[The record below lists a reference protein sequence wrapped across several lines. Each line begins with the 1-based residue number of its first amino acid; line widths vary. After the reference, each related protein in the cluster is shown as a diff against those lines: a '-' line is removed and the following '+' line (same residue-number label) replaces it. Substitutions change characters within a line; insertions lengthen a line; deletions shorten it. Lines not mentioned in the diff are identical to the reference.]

1 MDNPSS
7 QSLVERVVPADGPI
21 SGPVGLAAPPA
32 PPAASAA
39 HPSKKAVRAKER
51 PITIIGAIVANLV
64 IAVAKFVA
72 AAFSGSSA
80 MLAEGIHSVVDTGNE
95 VLLLIGLRR
104 SQRGPDETHPLG
116 YGRELYFWS
125 LIVAVLLFGFGGGF
139 SIYEG
144 VHRLEHATAR
154 GPVVWNYVVLGV
166 SFLAEG
172 ASWMIAARAVSRHER
187 GRTFWKKLHHSKDP
201 SKFMVFGEDT
211 AALLGILVAF
221 AGVLVGEWL
230 DASWPDAA
238 ASIVIGGILCAVAV
252 YLVYETKNLLVGEG
266 ADPEVVHHM
275 RELAAGHPGVL
286 DVRKPATV
294 HLGPDE
300 VIVILN
306 VRFEPRLSAEKVAAI
321 IDDIEHAIRG
331 RYPEMRHILIEA
343 QRVDGPVETDAFA
356 QS

>member
-1 MDNPSS
+1 MQNASPSAS
-7 QSLVERVVPADGPI
+7 ERIDGERA
-21 SGPVGLAAPPA
+21 LRDRAAPRPV
-32 PPAASAA
+32 PLASG
-39 HPSKKAVRAKER
+39 KKTEER
-51 PITIIGAIVANLV
+51 PLTIIGAIVANLV
-64 IAVAKFVA
+64 IAAAKFVA
-72 AAFSGSSA
+72 ATFSGSSA
-80 MLAEGIHSVVDTGNE
+80 MFAEGIHSLVDTGNE

-104 SQRGPDETHPLG
+104 SQRGPDDTHPLG

-144 VHRLEHATAR
+144 VHRLEHATER
-154 GPVVWNYVVLGV
+154 GPAVWNYVVLGI

-172 ASWMIAARAVSRHER
+172 ASWMIAARALSRHER

-211 AALLGILVAF
+211 AALLGIVVAF
-221 AGVLVGEWL
+221 GGVFVGEWL
-230 DASWPDAA
+230 DASWPDAV

-252 YLVYETKNLLVGEG
+252 YLVYETKNLLIGEG
-266 ADPEVVHHM
+266 ADPEVVKHM
-275 RELAAGHPGVL
+275 RELAAGHAGVL
-286 DVRKPATV
+286 DVRQPATV

-300 VIVILN
+300 VVVILN
-306 VRFEPRLSAEKVAAI
+306 VRFEPSLNAEKVAAI

-343 QRVDGPVETDAFA
+343 QRVDGPVEADAFA
-356 QS
+356 QG